1 MWYKADRSEGTYFS
15 MNSNTNRRCGRR
27 GDRKKEHGG
36 WGGGTCYGTTDE
48 LKPWYGV
55 KQSDSGRGVVMCKQK
70 TPGWKETGGE
80 ETQDAAVTA

>member
-1 MWYKADRSEGTYFS
+1 MQRLIHTQALDTKSQQTVGFVILNSHGRMWYKADRSEGTYFS

-48 LKPWYGV
+48 LKP
-55 KQSDSGRGVVMCKQK
+55 
-70 TPGWKETGGE
+70 
-80 ETQDAAVTA
+80 